1 MQNRPPPFHLASQ
14 ASSECICLPVAR
26 YHMPAMR
33 PPLCAWTVHAEPM
46 DPLFSLRF
54 NTPITHRL
62 LRDLSSQLRVSF
74 FPSPLIHAFLRKCTR
89 VHRRSCSAQVKLL
102 TLSLLAR
109 CSCDLFSPLYIVQ
122 PLLFRLAFFS
132 SSFAFMVLVKCMR
145 PRENRRYAALAFL
158 WGRSCGS
165 PAARVA
171 RASMVC
177 WLFRVRMHWNISE
190 IDR

>member
-1 MQNRPPPFHLASQ
+1 
-14 ASSECICLPVAR
+14 
-26 YHMPAMR
+26 MPAMR

-62 LRDLSSQLRVSF
+62 LRDLSSQPRVSF

-109 CSCDLFSPLYIVQ
+109 CSCDLFFSLYIVQ
-122 PLLFRLAFFS
+122 PLLFRLAFFFFFLCFHGVGEVHASAGKPTLRSACIFVGPQLLVFCS
-132 SSFAFMVLVKCMR
+132 SSGSRLHGLLVV
-145 PRENRRYAALAFL
+145 PSSNALEYF
-158 WGRSCGS
+158 
-165 PAARVA
+165 
-171 RASMVC
+171 
-177 WLFRVRMHWNISE
+177 
-190 IDR
+190 